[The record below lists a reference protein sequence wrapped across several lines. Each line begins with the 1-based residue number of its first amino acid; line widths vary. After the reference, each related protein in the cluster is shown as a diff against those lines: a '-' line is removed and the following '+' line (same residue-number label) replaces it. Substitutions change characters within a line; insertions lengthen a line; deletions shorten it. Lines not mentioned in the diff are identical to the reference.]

1 LDRDFDFDDYLT
13 VDEIIELTPWSKG
26 YVRNLASK
34 EGWGTMGTRPQRYAL
49 QDVVK
54 RLTR

>member
-1 LDRDFDFDDYLT
+1 MDRDYDFDDYLT

-26 YVRNLASK
+26 HVRNLASQ
-34 EGWGTMGTRPQRYAL
+34 EGWDRLPTRPVRYSL
-49 QDVVK
+49 TDVVK